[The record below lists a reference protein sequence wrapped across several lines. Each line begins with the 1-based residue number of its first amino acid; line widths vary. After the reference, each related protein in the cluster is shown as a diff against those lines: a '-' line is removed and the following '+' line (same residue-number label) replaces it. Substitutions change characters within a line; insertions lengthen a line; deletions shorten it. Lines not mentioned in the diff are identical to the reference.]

1 MMTEG
6 AEEGGLH
13 FALVFDISKAHRRI
27 LVNELDWGLQACSTD
42 PTTPKSDLATIWL
55 NLVGTYGVGTA
66 SYWWARMGAAAL
78 RCMHYLLGPMNAV
91 YALLYADDG
100 QAVSSGEYHAKL
112 ILALAIW
119 LILGFP
125 IKWSK
130 VHGGIAYDYI
140 GYWMDWQRFRIG
152 INERRTLWLISWI
165 EELERRKTTDKSEL
179 AEVLG
184 RWTFASRVLTIIR
197 PFLGPI
203 YAWQARITPGKQRLV
218 PAMIR
223 LILEFLCKI
232 LKESNTV
239 PCRERISA
247 AGESFRGDARA
258 EEDFAEIGAWD
269 SRGGGK
275 PELARWFSHKMSKED
290 YPWVY
295 MKGGSPKRVIAALE
309 LYTTL
314 LGVMLFHPK
323 RSEGP
328 KELYVLRLSAA
339 TDNKG
344 NGFMLDKLMSTAFP
358 SCVILMELAMQ
369 LRDRGFLLDLLW
381 VPREDNV
388 AADKLSNGDTDS
400 FAPHLEIPVSPSEL
414 KEEFHLLSEMMD
426 RGKVLYDEVYKERE
440 RAKEERAKP
449 AGWGGSW
456 ARGKR
461 KRLRL
466 RAPWNDVYPEDGI

>member
-1 MMTEG
+1 
-6 AEEGGLH
+6 
-13 FALVFDISKAHRRI
+13 
-27 LVNELDWGLQACSTD
+27 
-42 PTTPKSDLATIWL
+42 
-55 NLVGTYGVGTA
+55 
-66 SYWWARMGAAAL
+66 
-78 RCMHYLLGPMNAV
+78 
-91 YALLYADDG
+91 
-100 QAVSSGEYHAKL
+100 
-112 ILALAIW
+112 
-119 LILGFP
+119 
-125 IKWSK
+125 
-130 VHGGIAYDYI
+130 
-140 GYWMDWQRFRIG
+140 
-152 INERRTLWLISWI
+152 
-165 EELERRKTTDKSEL
+165 
-179 AEVLG
+179 
-184 RWTFASRVLTIIR
+184 
-197 PFLGPI
+197 
-203 YAWQARITPGKQRLV
+203 
-218 PAMIR
+218 MIR

-239 PCRERISA
+239 PCRERISV

-258 EEDFAEIGAWD
+258 EEGFAEIGAWD
-269 SRGGGK
+269 TRGGNR
-275 PELARWFSHKMSKED
+275 PEESRWFSHKMSEED
-290 YPWVY
+290 HPWVY

-323 RSEGP
+323 RAEGP

-344 NGFMLDKLMSTAFP
+344 DGHMLDKLMSTAFP

-381 VPREDNV
+381 VPREENV

-400 FAPHLEIPVSPSEL
+400 FAPHLEIPVSPSDL
-414 KEEFHLLSEMMD
+414 EEKFHLLSEMMD